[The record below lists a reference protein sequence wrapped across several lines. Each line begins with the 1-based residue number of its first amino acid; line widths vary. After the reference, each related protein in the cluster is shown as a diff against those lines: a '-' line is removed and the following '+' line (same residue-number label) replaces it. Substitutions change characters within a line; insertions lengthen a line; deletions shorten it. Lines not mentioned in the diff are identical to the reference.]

1 MKNKIIILL
10 SLALFAFASCERAF
24 IDGDAPDNPVNV
36 FDYLWNKLDQQY
48 SFFELKGVDWD
59 SVYEV
64 YRPKVYDEMDDD
76 SLFKVCVALL
86 NTLNDG
92 HTSLISGD
100 VEVYNES
107 VYDRMYA
114 ERNIDEDVVAVNYLT
129 VNHYTTGSLLHNAI
143 RGGKVAYVRYLS
155 FMDDVSMRDLKFLL
169 DFYGNC
175 EGIILDL
182 RQNHGGNII
191 NIRRFLSILDNHG
204 QLLYRTQIKAGPEHD
219 NFTELSEVYASETS
233 NAEPYTKPVAVL
245 IDRGTYS
252 AASFFSIS
260 TMGYDNVK
268 LFGDYSGG
276 GLGLPNAGALPNTW
290 VYRFSIT
297 RTIALDGGNYENG
310 VPPDVRV
317 LLDPTMTAQGIDNVI
332 ETAADWI
339 LE

>member
-1 MKNKIIILL
+1 MKYKKHILL
-10 SLALFAFASCERAF
+10 CLVLFVLASCERAF
-24 IDGDAPDNPVNV
+24 IDGNATDDPINV
-36 FDYLWNKLDQQY
+36 FDYLWNKVDQQY

-76 SLFKVCVALL
+76 SLFKVCVAIL

-92 HTSLISGD
+92 HTYLISD
-100 VEVYNES
+100 IDEAHNDS
-107 VYDRMYA
+107 VFYRMYA
-114 ERNIDEDVVAVNYLT
+114 ERDIDEDVVKMNYLT
-129 VNHYTTGSLLHNAI
+129 VNHHTTGSFLHNAI
-143 RGGKVAYVRYLS
+143 RGGKVAYIRYSS
-155 FMDDVSMRDLKFLL
+155 FMDDVAMRDLDHLL

-175 EGIILDL
+175 EGLILDL
-182 RQNHGGNII
+182 RQNGGGNID
-191 NIRRFLSILDNHG
+191 NIRRLLSILDNHG
-204 QLLYRTQIKAGPEHD
+204 QKLYQTQIKSGPEHD
-219 NFTELSEVYASETS
+219 AFTELSTVYATET
-233 NAEPYTKPVAVL
+233 NNTDPYTKPVAVL

-252 AASFFSIS
+252 AASFFSIC
-260 TMGYDNVK
+260 TMAYDNVK

-276 GLGLPNAGALPNTW
+276 GLGLPNAGALPNAW
-290 VYRFSIT
+290 IYRFSIT

-317 LLDPTMTAQGIDNVI
+317 ILDPAMTAQGIDNVI